1 MSDKSGQTTL
11 EVIAPSVE
19 EAIENGLAQ
28 LNLPQDAVDIE
39 ILDRGNKGLF
49 GLGQRQARVRLI
61 VQGNQ
66 PAKPVPTLQQQ
77 DEQLQARDESEVSE
91 DENLE
96 AEEIIDDFND
106 LDDEVFAPKPG
117 ISNEDLS
124 DDEQQMMR
132 VAQATVSDLLER
144 MKVEAEVTATY
155 LPPEDEGQRPTIW
168 VDITGNDLSILIG
181 RRSQT
186 LQALQYITSII
197 VGKELGKAVPLT
209 VDVEGYRSRRQNQL
223 RRIAQ
228 TMAEQAVKT
237 GRRQALEP
245 MPANERRII
254 HLELRNYPGVKTE
267 SIGEEPHRKV
277 TIIPM
282 SE

>member
-66 PAKPVPTLQQQ
+66 PAKPVPTMQQQ

>member
-77 DEQLQARDESEVSE
+77 DEQLRARDESEVSE
-91 DENLE
+91 DENFE